1 MTITPEIKEIIL
13 KALQQQ
19 KFDLYQLAGN
29 LLIVE
34 DHHLPKNAE
43 KLLDELC
50 KVEEGD
56 IDVDDILKRAL

>member
-1 MTITPEIKEIIL
+1 MTITPKVKEIVL

-34 DHHLPKNAE
+34 NHHLPKNSE
-43 KLLDELC
+43 ILLDELC
-50 KVEEGD
+50 RVEEPD
-56 IDVDDILKRAL
+56 IDVDDILQRAL